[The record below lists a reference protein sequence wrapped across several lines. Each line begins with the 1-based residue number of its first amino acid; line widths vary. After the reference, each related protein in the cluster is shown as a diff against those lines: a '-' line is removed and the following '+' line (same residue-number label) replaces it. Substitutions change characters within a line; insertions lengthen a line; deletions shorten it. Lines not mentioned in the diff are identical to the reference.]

1 MTGAELIEELFK
13 LSIKELEKPVRFP
26 SGEYLGAMG
35 EVKSVTTKPPSG
47 AEGKLSIYLLHYIER
62 KKS

>member
-13 LSIKELEKPVRFP
+13 LSLKELDKPVRFP
-26 SGEYLGAMG
+26 SGEYLGAMR
-35 EVKSVTTKPPSG
+35 EVKSVTIKPPSG
-47 AEGKLSIYLLHYIER
+47 AEWNSIYLLHYIER